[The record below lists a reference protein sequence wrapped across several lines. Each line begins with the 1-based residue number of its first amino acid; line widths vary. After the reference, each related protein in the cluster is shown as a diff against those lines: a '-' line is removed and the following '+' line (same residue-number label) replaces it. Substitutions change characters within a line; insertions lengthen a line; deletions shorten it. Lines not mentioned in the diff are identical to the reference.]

1 MKLHIKVPIEVRLEN
16 SAVRMSVPDTG
27 GGFET
32 VELKGDCSHIVEYHG
47 ELDYSALPDAIKL
60 CRLDG
65 FVGGRDQKIIIEG
78 ITINDRPMDPGSFFD
93 LLDFS
98 MLGSDRVIERCHEI
112 CCDGELLLSVKRARD
127 RFFWCPFYYSDRKDD
142 FVFKNYLLDDY
153 GTDVRTYQ
161 NDPRTSFKKYQNQ
174 PHHDYS
180 VHGQYDIACFG
191 CSVTYG
197 TGLSARD
204 AWPSL
209 LTTRGLNLAVPSL
222 GLDGIFLNLK
232 NALEKFQFETT
243 VLLLPNFDRRLI
255 RLKMDAMGA
264 WCRIPVNINS
274 MDWHHSQIK
283 HWAWDMMGIQHD
295 RSQLEAWKRTYV
307 KRCRDMVLDLD
318 SHAYSR
324 RMLGRLLTL
333 LTHSGKRFYL
343 SSWDEEM
350 YAHLRDRV
358 AGDRILPFFRKIDLA
373 LDHRHPGPHSHS
385 QWVEQIRHT
394 VR

>member
-1 MKLHIKVPIEVRLEN
+1 MQLQLELELQPDPGGTPIQYSPEQGPATQIRDRATQIRIQYQMDYRRMPETVPIATFGPWPTGSGARIRIGTVRINGREQPDISSLFRLEVRGMN
-16 SAVRMSVPDTG
+16 FVPDHRQDHTWEIAHSG
-27 GGFET
+27 T
-32 VELKGDCSHIVEYHG
+32 LELVV
-47 ELDYSALPDAIKL
+47 AP
-60 CRLDG
+60 
-65 FVGGRDQKIIIEG
+65 
-78 ITINDRPMDPGSFFD
+78 N
-93 LLDFS
+93 
-98 MLGSDRVIERCHEI
+98 
-112 CCDGELLLSVKRARD
+112 RD
-127 RFFWCPFYYSDRKDD
+127 RLLWCPFYYSDRKDD
-142 FVFKNYLLDDY
+142 FVFHNSLLDDY

-161 NDPRTSFKKYQNQ
+161 NDPRTSIKKYQNQ

-180 VHGQYDIACFG
+180 VHEQYDIACFG

-197 TGLSARD
+197 VGLSVRD
-204 AWPSL
+204 TWPSL
-209 LTTRGLNLAVPSL
+209 LSTRSLNLAVPGL

-255 RLKMDAMGA
+255 RLKLDAMEA

-295 RSQLEAWKRTYV
+295 RSQLEAWKRTFL
-307 KRCRDMVLDLD
+307 KRCRDMVLDAD
-318 SHAYSR
+318 SHVYSQ

-343 SSWDEEM
+343 SAWDEEM

-358 AGDRILPFFRKIDLA
+358 DGNRILPFFRKIDQA
-373 LDHRHPGPHSHS
+373 QDMRHPGPNSHS